1 MTSTDLSDLQAAR
14 PNDPLLTWRVDP
26 EAITGLLVDGDHVA
40 WIEPGLSG
48 PEAWGVVLGDNPA
61 RVVALLRALDEHRQL
76 AGITVLDGLRAALP
90 DEYVSHDAGGW
101 SLWVLGEGGVQ
112 IGCDEAI
119 AIDRGDPRIDEV
131 LEHSTS
137 SYLGAQSP
145 RVVMWSG
152 IERDGRLVAVA
163 GVTRE
168 PSGAVQLVSVCAVPE
183 VRGQGLAG
191 QVCAHLIQRVGPVP
205 AVVLEMYTANASAA
219 SLYRRLGFHEAQ
231 RHSSGLIDSRRAP
244 TPTP

>member
-1 MTSTDLSDLQAAR
+1 MTSLDLRDLQAAR
-14 PNDPLLTWRVDP
+14 PNDPLLKWRVDA
-26 EAITGLLVDGDHVA
+26 EAITHLRVDGDHVA
-40 WIEPGLSG
+40 LIEPGLSG
-48 PEAWGVVLGDNPA
+48 PEPWGVVLGQDPA
-61 RVVALLRALDEHRQL
+61 RVVALVRALDELRPL
-76 AGITVLDGLRAALP
+76 AGITVLEGLRAALP

-101 SLWVLGEGGVQ
+101 SLWVLGEGGPQ
-112 IGCDEAI
+112 IDCDEAI
-119 AIDRGDPRIDEV
+119 VIDSGDPRIDEV

-145 RVVMWSG
+145 RVVLWSG
-152 IERDGRLVAVA
+152 VEREGHLVAVA
-163 GVTRE
+163 GLTRE
-168 PSGAVQLVSVCAVPE
+168 PSGAAQLVSVCTVPQ

-191 QVCAHLIQRVGPVP
+191 QACAHLIQRVGSVP
-205 AVVLEMYTANASAA
+205 AVVLEMYTANAAAA